1 MSVSQ
6 RRAWPAIL
14 AGLAAAVALLAIAVP
29 AASAAGECEGCAPW
43 WHLTSGARPAILP
56 VGESVMGEQEIL
68 TTPGEYQELEFTDL
82 RLRVREDPYANE
94 SVGHGEF
101 ATEPG
106 AAREGATVLDRDNLQ
121 KALEAQ
127 DEYGPGNVVV
137 EEENLEAGAKRFVIK
152 TVAKS
157 PLEVFAEVGSA
168 HVNVVTKGKDS
179 GEIYLEASNLGD
191 ADADGETSPVVIK
204 DQLPEGFTAV
214 EYEAISGGAGRGK
227 NGGNGGVV
235 ECELPAPNEQ
245 PGTVTCTYAKTL
257 QQYGE
262 VEVRIGVLTS
272 EQAHTGELNSASVS
286 GGGAHASVS
295 VRRPLTMAKVPG
307 EKTPF
312 GIEDYE
318 VTPETEDGV
327 ADTQAGS
334 HPFQTTFTLQL
345 NQGEAFEGFDG
356 GEPEAEP
363 AGSIKDFRAKL
374 PPGLIGNPTPFARCT
389 MPQFQAETCPV
400 ASVVGAATVVVNEP
414 QVTGLKTILTHVYN
428 LEPSPGEPA
437 RFGFLP
443 TKETPVFIDSS
454 VRSGEDYGI
463 NGETNDIVEVA
474 GDLRA
479 QVTLWGV
486 PGDSRHDGARGAVL
500 DEHDPPPFL
509 ALPTS
514 CTGHPLES
522 VAEADPWSEP
532 GHFVKVSTNGFHV
545 MPTLQGCNRLPFEP
559 SITAT
564 PDVSQASTATG
575 LSVDVHVPQEAELNA
590 TSLAQSSVKDITV
603 ALPEGVAINPASGDG
618 LQACSEGL
626 AGFFGLREFDPG
638 TEPGVYS
645 QAFTPALPDPLE
657 PGSNFCPDA
666 SKVGTAEIVTPLLP
680 ADQHLKGSVYLASQ
694 NENPFGS
701 LIAMYIVVEDP
712 ISGVVVKLSG
722 QVHLSETGQI
732 VTTFT
737 DSPQAPFEDAILHF
751 FGGERAPLATPARC
765 GAYTTTASFV
775 PWSAEPGQEEALTVH
790 ASSTFDITTGPG
802 GSPCPGASL
811 PFSPSLTSGT
821 TNINAG
827 SFSALST
834 TINRE
839 DGQQNLQSVTLH
851 YPPGVSG
858 MLKGVALCPEAQA
871 NEGTCGPESL
881 IGETIVSAG
890 VGPDPVAVKGGKVY
904 LTEKY
909 AGAPFGL
916 SIVNPVKAGP
926 FDLEHD
932 TSNPAQDPPCDCV
945 VVRAKVEVNPLTAAL
960 TVTTDP
966 SGPHAIPHLIDGIPV
981 QIKAVNVLVNRPGF
995 TFNPTNCDPTA
1006 VTGSVTSDE
1015 GATQLVQEHFQ
1026 VTNCAALKF
1035 APSIS
1040 FSTSGKTSKQD
1051 GADLITKLTYPS
1063 APQGTLANIG
1073 YVKVELPKALPSRLT
1088 TLQKACTD
1096 AQFEANPAGCPAE
1109 SKIGYATVHTP
1120 LLPVPLTGPAIFV
1133 SHGGEA
1139 FPSLTMVLQG
1149 YGVTVDLVGTTFIS
1163 KTSVTSTTFKT
1174 VPDVPFSTFEL
1185 VLPQGPYSA
1194 LATNL
1199 PHESH
1204 DLCGQKL
1211 VIPNEFLS
1219 QAGGAPVKQDSTIA
1233 VTGCAPAIK
1242 VVSHKVNGRAAT
1254 IQVSVPAAGKLVAT
1268 AKGFSKASKT
1278 AKGATTAT
1286 LKLTLTNA
1294 EAAVLSKHKGRKLK
1308 AKISLTFTPNKGGK
1322 LKAATTVLIG

>member
-1 MSVSQ
+1 MSD
-6 RRAWPAIL
+6 RRTWASPIAL
-14 AGLAAAVALLAIAVP
+14 LCLVAAVVAVALAAP
-29 AASAAGECEGCAPW
+29 AASVASECEGCVPW

-56 VGESVMGEQEIL
+56 VGENVEEEQEIL
-68 TTPGEYQELEFTDL
+68 TTPGEYEGQVFTDL
-82 RLRVREDPYANE
+82 RLRVDLAPFARLDVSN
-94 SVGHGEF
+94 GEF
-101 ATEPG
+101 ATEPY
-106 AAREGATVLDRDNLQ
+106 AAKAGATLLTAENLQ
-121 KALEAQ
+121 KGLEEAE
-127 DEYGPGNVVV
+127 EYGPGNVAV
-137 EEENLEAGAKRFVIK
+137 EENNAGLTEAGAKRFVIR
-152 TVAKS
+152 S
-157 PLEVFAEVGSA
+157 SGERPIEVFEEVGTRS
-168 HVNVVTKGKDS
+168 VKLVTQGKRS
-179 GEIYLEASNLGD
+179 GTIYLDATNLGD
-191 ADADGETSPVVIK
+191 APVGESSHVTIK
-204 DQLPEGFTAV
+204 DTLPEGLRAV
-214 EYEAISGGAGRGK
+214 EYEATSGQAGQIDPA
-227 NGGNGGVV
+227 V
-235 ECELPAPNEQ
+235 ECELTT
-245 PGTVTCTYAKTL
+245 PGEPHTVTCVYT
-257 QQYGE
+257 
-262 VEVRIGVLTS
+262 GVLASYGQIEIRVGVDTTS
-272 EQAHTGELNSASVS
+272 QAHSGEMNSTSVA
-286 GGGAHASVS
+286 GGGARLVAIE
-295 VRRPLTMAKVPG
+295 RPLTVARTPG

-318 VTPETEDGV
+318 VTPETETG
-327 ADTQAGS
+327 APDTLAGS

-345 NQGEAFEGFDG
+345 NQGEGVFQDLL
-356 GEPEAEP
+356 GEPATEP
-363 AGSIKDFRAKL
+363 AGGLIKDFRAKL
-374 PPGLIGNPTPFARCT
+374 PPGLTGNPTPFQRCT
-389 MPQFQAETCPV
+389 LPEFEAETCPIASV
-400 ASVVGAATVVVNEP
+400 IGRASVVINEP
-414 QVTGLKTILTHVYN
+414 LNTGLKTIPTPVFN
-428 LEPSPGEPA
+428 LEPSVGEPA
-437 RFGFLP
+437 RFGFLAGGH
-443 TKETPVFIDSS
+443 EFPVFIDSS

-463 NGETNDIVEVA
+463 NGETNNIVEVA
-474 GDLRA
+474 GTLRA

-486 PGDSRHDGARGAVL
+486 PGDPRHDGARGGAVI
-500 DEHDPPPFL
+500 DNDPPPLL

-522 VAEADPWSEP
+522 VAEADPWAEP
-532 GHFVKVSTNGFHV
+532 GHFARASTSSFNV

-559 SITAT
+559 SIKVT
-564 PDVSQASTATG
+564 PDVSEGSTATG

-603 ALPEGVAINPASGDG
+603 TLPEGVAINPASGDG
-618 LQACSEGL
+618 LQACSEEL
-626 AGFFGLREFDPG
+626 AGFLGLREFDAG
-638 TEPGVYS
+638 TEPGVHS

-666 SKVGTAEIVTPLLP
+666 SKIGTAEIVTPLLP

-701 LIAMYIVVEDP
+701 LVAMYIVVEDP
-712 ISGVVVKLSG
+712 ISGVVVKLAG

-790 ASSTFDITTGPG
+790 ASSTFDITSGPG
-802 GSPCPGASL
+802 GSPCPGSSL

-827 SFSALST
+827 GFSALTT

-858 MLKGVALCPEAQA
+858 ILKGVALCPEAQA
-871 NEGTCGPESL
+871 NEGTCGAESL

-932 TSNPAQDPPCDCV
+932 TSNPAQDPSCDCI

-960 TVTTDP
+960 TVTTDS

-1015 GATQLVQEHFQ
+1015 GVTQLVQEHFQ

-1035 APSIS
+1035 APNIS
-1040 FSTSGKTSKQD
+1040 FSTNGKTSKQD

-1063 APQGTLANIG
+1063 ALQGTLANIG

-1096 AQFEANPAGCPAE
+1096 AQFEANPAGCPPE
-1109 SKIGYATVHTP
+1109 SKVGYATVHTP

-1163 KTSVTSTTFKT
+1163 KDECHLD
-1174 VPDVPFSTFEL
+1174 DV
-1185 VLPQGPYSA
+1185 QDGPRRSLQHVRTGPPPRSIQCA
-1194 LATNL
+1194 RNEPPAR
-1199 PHESH
+1199 
-1204 DLCGQKL
+1204 
-1211 VIPNEFLS
+1211 IP
-1219 QAGGAPVKQDSTIA
+1219 
-1233 VTGCAPAIK
+1233 
-1242 VVSHKVNGRAAT
+1242 
-1254 IQVSVPAAGKLVAT
+1254 
-1268 AKGFSKASKT
+1268 
-1278 AKGATTAT
+1278 
-1286 LKLTLTNA
+1286 
-1294 EAAVLSKHKGRKLK
+1294 
-1308 AKISLTFTPNKGGK
+1308 
-1322 LKAATTVLIG
+1322 